1 MRTIA
6 LRVACLGLIVVGSGL
21 IDAPAKATGSHHEQ
35 DQSCSK
41 ATLHGVYVFSA
52 VGSSVTTAADGTTVT
67 PIAVAGLE
75 RYRGDGTFSG
85 VVTVSEGGTIVPK
98 ASYSGTYNIKPDC
111 SGTETIPAQGGNPA
125 QTFEVFVKPSGDA
138 FRFIES
144 DTGIVLSGDESR
156 GGGPSSDGCD
166 E

>member
-21 IDAPAKATGSHHEQ
+21 IEASAKATGGHHGQ
-35 DQSCSK
+35 DQSCSN
-41 ATLHGVYVFSA
+41 ATLNGAYVFSA

-75 RYRGDGTFSG
+75 HYYGDGTFSG
-85 VVTVSEGGTIVPK
+85 VVTVSDGGTIVPK
-98 ASYSGTYNIKPDC
+98 ASYSGTYTVNSDC
-111 SGTETIPAQGGNPA
+111 SGTERIPAQGGNPA
-125 QTFEVFVKPSGDA
+125 QTFDVFVKPSGNA
-138 FRFIES
+138 FRFIET
-144 DTGIVLSGDESR
+144 DTGIVLSGTESR
-156 GGGPSSDGCD
+156 GGGRSSD

>member
-21 IDAPAKATGSHHEQ
+21 IEDSAKATGSQ
-35 DQSCSK
+35 DQSCSN
-41 ATLHGVYVFSA
+41 ATLNGVYVFSA
-52 VGSSVTTAADGTTVT
+52 VGSSVTTAADGNTTVT
-67 PIAVAGLE
+67 PLAVAGLE
-75 RYRGDGTFSG
+75 RYHGDGTFSG

-98 ASYSGTYNIKPDC
+98 ASYSGTYTVNRDC
-111 SGTETIPAQGGNPA
+111 SGAETIPAQGGNPA
-125 QTFEVFVKPSGDA
+125 QTFNVFVKPSGDA
-138 FRFIES
+138 FRFIET

-156 GGGPSSDGCD
+156 GGGGLSSY

>member
-1 MRTIA
+1 MRTTA
-6 LRVACLGLIVVGSGL
+6 LRVASLGLIVVGSGL
-21 IDAPAKATGSHHEQ
+21 IDASAKATGSHHEQ
-35 DQSCSK
+35 DQSCSN
-41 ATLHGVYVFSA
+41 ATLNGVYVFSA

-67 PIAVAGLE
+67 PIAVAGSE
-75 RYRGDGTFSG
+75 RYYGDGTFSG

-98 ASYSGTYNIKPDC
+98 ASYRGTYTVNGDC

-125 QTFEVFVKPSGDA
+125 QTFDVFVKPSGNA
-138 FRFIES
+138 FRFIET

-156 GGGPSSDGCD
+156 GGERSSD